1 MEIGKGKDMFH
12 RHGVPRE
19 RIDVLRQVPFFE
31 GLSTKVLGRID
42 HHLDDVNV
50 PEGRV
55 LTAQGEAAYEAFII
69 ADGVAEIRIDGK
81 HVRDTEIGELI
92 GEIGLLKNAM
102 RAATVVAKTP
112 MRLLVLD
119 GREMKALLQEDKK
132 VAERVQENLTRHLE
146 GR

>member
-1 MEIGKGKDMFH
+1 MFQ

-19 RIDVLRQVPFFE
+19 RIAVLREVPFFE
-31 GLSTKVLGRID
+31 GLSTKALSRID
-42 HHLDDVNV
+42 QYLDDVTV
-50 PEGRV
+50 AAGRV

-69 ADGVAEIRIDGK
+69 ADGVAEISIDGEA
-81 HVRDTEIGELI
+81 VRDTEVGELI
-92 GEIGLLKNAM
+92 GEMGVLKHTV

-119 GREMKALLQEDKK
+119 SREMSALLSSDKL
-132 VAERVQENLTRHLE
+132 VAQRVQENLTRHLE

>member
-1 MEIGKGKDMFH
+1 MFS

-19 RIDVLRQVPFFE
+19 RIEVLRQVPFFE
-31 GLSTKVLGRID
+31 GLSTKVLARID
-42 HHLDDVNV
+42 QHLDDVNV

-69 ADGVAEIRIDGK
+69 ADGVAEIVVDGK
-81 HVRDTEIGELI
+81 LVRDTEIGELI
-92 GEIGLLKNAM
+92 GEIGLLKNTM
-102 RAATVVAKTP
+102 RKATVVAKTP
-112 MRLLVLD
+112 MRLFVLE
-119 GREMKALLQEDKK
+119 GREMKALLHEDKK

>member
-1 MEIGKGKDMFH
+1 MFQ

-31 GLSTKVLGRID
+31 GLSTKVLARID

-50 PEGRV
+50 SAGRV
-55 LTAQGEAAYEAFII
+55 LTAQGEGAYEAFII
-69 ADGVAEIRIDGK
+69 ADGVAEISIDGK
-81 HVRDTEIGELI
+81 VVRDTEVGELI
-92 GEIGLLKNAM
+92 GEIGVLKNTL

-119 GREMKALLQEDKK
+119 SREMNALLHEDKL

>member
-1 MEIGKGKDMFH
+1 MFH

-31 GLSTKVLGRID
+31 GLSTKSLARID
-42 HHLDDVNV
+42 KHLDDVNV
-50 PEGRV
+50 SAGRV
-55 LTAQGEAAYEAFII
+55 LTAEGESAYEAFII
-69 ADGVAEIRIDGK
+69 ADGVAEISIEGK
-81 HVRDTEIGELI
+81 VVRDTEIGELI
-92 GEIGLLKNAM
+92 GEIGVIKHTL

-119 GREMKALLQEDKK
+119 AREMNALLHEDKL